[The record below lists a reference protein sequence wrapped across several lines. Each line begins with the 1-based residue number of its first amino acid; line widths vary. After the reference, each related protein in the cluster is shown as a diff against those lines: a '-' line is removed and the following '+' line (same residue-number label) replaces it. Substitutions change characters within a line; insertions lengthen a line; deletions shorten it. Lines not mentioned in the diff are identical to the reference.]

1 MKPLT
6 CVVIGGGYAGIHAA
20 KTLRKTF
27 KNKAGRRPVRL
38 VLIDRNHYHLR
49 KVLLFRLAARE
60 EDITVPLAKLFPEG
74 VELVQATVIGID
86 MEKQKLICEHADGRN
101 LVINYDIAVVAAGS
115 VVRQPDPAQGGI
127 ALTDPDAARKI
138 RDAWRTNL
146 KKAAS
151 ETNGEERRRLMT
163 IAVGGAG
170 LSGIETA
177 AELAHFVRGEAQ
189 QLGLDPGDAKIYLFN
204 SQSRLFPQGPAK
216 VGRKLEDALRE
227 KGVTVIHGTK
237 VLREEAGMLTLSGGE
252 TMPAGLLIWTLGLE
266 PNPMLR
272 KTGLPVNAEGYVIVD
287 ASYRVRGAR
296 GLYCIGDCAQIT
308 DPATGRADGKTCK
321 EAVAQA
327 MRLGRIIAADLA
339 GRPAPLHKGYI
350 DFFCF
355 GLGPEQG
362 MAWMRKWGI
371 DIVFAGKPGW
381 RMRKLTWDIASLL

>member
-6 CVVIGGGYAGIHAA
+6 CIVIGGGYAGIHAV
-20 KTLRKTF
+20 KTIRKTF
-27 KNKAGRRPVRL
+27 HKKAGRRPVRI
-38 VLIDRNHYHLR
+38 VLIDRNLYHLR
-49 KVLLFRLAARE
+49 KVLLFRLAAKD

-74 VELVQATVIGID
+74 VELVQATVTGID
-86 MEKQKLICEHADGRN
+86 MEERKLVCEHAEGRN

-146 KKAAS
+146 KKAAL
-151 ETNGEERRRLMT
+151 ETSGEERRRMMT

-170 LSGIETA
+170 ISGIETA
-177 AELAHFVRGEAQ
+177 AELAHFVRDDAQ
-189 QLGLDPGDAKIYLFN
+189 QLGLDPGDARIILFN

-216 VGRKLEDALRE
+216 VGRKLEHALQE
-227 KGVTVIHGTK
+227 KGVTVIHGSR
-237 VLREEAGMLTLSGGE
+237 VLREKGGMLTLTGGE
-252 TMPAGLLIWTLGLE
+252 TMPAGLLIWTLGLK

-272 KTGLPVNAEGYVIVD
+272 DIGLPVNAEGYVIVD
-287 ASYRVRGAR
+287 ASYRVQGAR
-296 GLYCIGDCAQIT
+296 GLYAIGDCAHVT
-308 DPATGRADGKTCK
+308 DSATGRADGKTCK
-321 EAVAQA
+321 EAAAQA
-327 MRLGRIIAADLA
+327 IRLGRIIAADLA
-339 GRPAPLHKGYI
+339 GRPAPLHNGYI

-362 MAWMRKWGI
+362 MAWVRKWGI
-371 DIVFAGKPGW
+371 DIVFAGKLGW